1 MVMGCA
7 CAILGSWGLFLLKE
21 RTDSLRSIS
30 NLRNYANILNNPIL
44 KPDGTS
50 MLGQPFI
57 DFTLSEIGGD
67 PLRLSDVRSFYK
79 ILVLF
84 DLDDCNSC
92 LLEYRMWSE
101 ITRRFK
107 SEAVAVIGICTTL
120 NRERIINFKQTR
132 NITFPIVWDPDRMIT
147 KEMKFRTSPLRI
159 LLNDAD
165 VIEDISLTV
174 STPDNQRDYV
184 DYLEKKIKKAS

>member
-1 MVMGCA
+1 
-7 CAILGSWGLFLLKE
+7 
-21 RTDSLRSIS
+21 
-30 NLRNYANILNNPIL
+30 
-44 KPDGTS
+44 

-107 SEAVAVIGICTTL
+107 SEDVAVIGICTTL